1 MSKQALVA
9 MVFAIIV
16 LSMVAEGADLS
27 GSLSYDDQ
35 PLATVFPDISQA
47 VATAFPS
54 AGGPQ
59 INGTVD
65 LATSSYRIEGLAAE
79 DYNIQVQLFRTI
91 PSPGL
96 GYPGDLIGT
105 ANVEPDDPGASIS
118 LDLDTRSYYHVV
130 SPVDSLSGLDGLRY
144 DCTAHPTVSYPI
156 TFAIEP
162 VPRATNYTFHAAL
175 LTCPRAIAGH
185 IYIDS
190 ADPYV
195 LIEWGTLDED
205 IQSLEVAC
213 TGASGKPLCANP
225 TYRYNDGDA
234 WALALTHDGTT
245 TRGVHRTDATVIPAV
260 AGTPGANGT
269 YWSSAVSV
277 VNLATTD
284 REIEVLYTPRGVD
297 GLMTYSLETVLVPA
311 SSQLSWSDIVTELFS
326 TTGAGALEF
335 RGLQLAVTSR
345 TSTPGAES
353 GSYGQGIPP
362 IHPAQA
368 LSAKG
373 NDSAAMG
380 GVEEGVTFRSNLG
393 LCEIWGESTTVR
405 VSILDSSMSELG
417 HRDFQLRPYE
427 NIQVNQV
434 AEEVGGAESLSNGI
448 VRVTVTS
455 GDGRVGAYLS
465 VVDNATGDPTF
476 ITIAPQSPSGG

>member
-9 MVFAIIV
+9 IALTVLLLPMIV
-16 LSMVAEGADLS
+16 EGADLS
-27 GSLSYDDQ
+27 GSLLYDDQ
-35 PLATVFPDISQA
+35 PVAEIFPDLDQA
-47 VATAFPS
+47 TATAFPS

-65 LATSSYRIEGLAAE
+65 LATFSYRIEGLAAE
-79 DYNIQVQLFRTI
+79 AYLVQIQLFRTI
-91 PSPGL
+91 PSPTL
-96 GYPGDLIGT
+96 GYPGDLFGS
-105 ANVEPDDPGASIS
+105 ANVEPDDPGASIA
-118 LDLDTRSYYHVV
+118 LDMDVRYFYHVV
-130 SPVDSLSGLDGLRY
+130 SPVDSVSQLNGLRY
-144 DCTAHPTVSYPI
+144 DCTDHPAVSYPI

-162 VPRATNYTFHAAL
+162 VPRATDYRFHTVL
-175 LTCPRAIAGH
+175 MTCPRAVADH

-190 ADPYV
+190 VDPSV

-205 IQSLEVAC
+205 FHTVEVTC

-225 TYRYNDGDA
+225 LFRYNDGDA
-234 WALALTHDGTT
+234 WALALTHDGST

-284 REIEVLYTPRGVD
+284 REIEVLYTPRSAD
-297 GLMTYSLETVLVPA
+297 GLMTYSSESVLVPA
-311 SSQLSWSDIVTELFS
+311 SSQRSWTDIVTELFS

-373 NDSAAMG
+373 TDSAVMG

-417 HRDFQLRPYE
+417 HRDYELRPYE

-434 AEEVGGAESLSNGI
+434 AKAVGGADSLSNGI

-455 GDGRVGAYLS
+455 GDGKVGAYLS
-465 VVDNATGDPTF
+465 VVDNTTGDPTF

>member
-9 MVFAIIV
+9 MVFAVFV
-16 LSMVAEGADLS
+16 LSMAAQGAELS
-27 GSLSYDDQ
+27 GSLSYDDL
-35 PLATVFPDISQA
+35 PVATVFPDINQA
-47 VATAFPS
+47 AATAFPS

-65 LATSSYRIEGLAAE
+65 LATSSYRFEGLAAE
-79 DYNIQVQLFRTI
+79 GYNVQIQLIRTI
-91 PSPGL
+91 PSPSL

-105 ANVEPDDPGASIS
+105 ADVEPEDPGASIA
-118 LDLDTRSYYHVV
+118 LDLDIRSFYHVV
-130 SPVDSLSGLDGLRY
+130 SPVDSVSQLNGLRY
-144 DCTAHPTVSYPI
+144 DCTDHPAVSYPI

-162 VPRATNYTFHAAL
+162 VPRATDYRFHAFL
-175 LTCPRAIAGH
+175 MTCPRAVAGH
-185 IYIDS
+185 IYTDS
-190 ADPYV
+190 VDPSV
-195 LIEWGTLDED
+195 LIEWGTLAED
-205 IQSLEVAC
+205 FQSLEVSC

-225 TYRYNDGDA
+225 LYRYNDGDA
-234 WALALTHDGTT
+234 WALALTHDGST

-260 AGTPGANGT
+260 AGTPGADGT

-277 VNLATTD
+277 INLATTD
-284 REIEVLYTPRGVD
+284 REIEILYTPRGVN
-297 GLMTYSLETVLVPA
+297 GLMTYSSETVLVPA
-311 SSQLSWSDIVTELFS
+311 SSQMSWSDIVTDLFS

-345 TSTPGAES
+345 TSTPGAET

-362 IHPAQA
+362 IQA
-368 LSAKG
+368 GQTLGSKG
-373 NDSAAMG
+373 IDSAIMG

-393 LCEIWGESTTVR
+393 LCEVWGERTTVR
-405 VSILDSSMSELG
+405 VSIMDSSMSELG
-417 HRDFQLRPYE
+417 HRDYELRPYE

-434 AEEVGGAESLSNGI
+434 AVVVAGADSLSNGI
-448 VRVTVTS
+448 VRVSVTS